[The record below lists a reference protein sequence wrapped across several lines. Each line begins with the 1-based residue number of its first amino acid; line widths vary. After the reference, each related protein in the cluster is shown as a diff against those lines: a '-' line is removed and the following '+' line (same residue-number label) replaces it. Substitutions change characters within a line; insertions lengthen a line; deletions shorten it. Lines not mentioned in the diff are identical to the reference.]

1 MEQLWERSREGRKE
15 TNSKPSTRT
24 GKVGMGNQVG
34 KNGESQEAK
43 AEGCTGDATVRRKRE
58 ERKGRNSGLSSRKWN
73 GSGRKEANGK
83 RKTRKVKAGSE
94 HLRNGRGSESGK
106 GERKHTAKLSTGTG
120 IECTGNRAE
129 EKGESQGSE
138 SGEGAPGKPL

>member
-1 MEQLWERSREGRKE
+1 
-15 TNSKPSTRT
+15 
-24 GKVGMGNQVG
+24 MGNQVG

-43 AEGCTGDATVRRKRE
+43 AEGRTGEATVRRNRE
-58 ERKGRNSGLSSRKWN
+58 ERKGRSRRLSSRKRN
-73 GSGRKEANGK
+73 GSGRKEADGK

-120 IECTGNRAE
+120 SECTGNQA
-129 EKGESQGSE
+129 GESGEDCRSESE
-138 SGEGAPGKPL
+138 SGALRKPL